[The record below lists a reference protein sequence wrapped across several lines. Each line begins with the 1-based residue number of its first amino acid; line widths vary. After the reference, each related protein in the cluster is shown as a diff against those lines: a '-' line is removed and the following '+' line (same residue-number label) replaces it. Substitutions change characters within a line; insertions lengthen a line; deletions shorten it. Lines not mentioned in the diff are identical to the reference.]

1 MAVALLAARIPAM
14 AQASTIDWTDVYQ
27 RIDGFGASCA
37 FSGQVW
43 SDADADMFFS
53 TTSGIGLSLLRNRIQ
68 PDGTASASEI
78 GLMQMAQA
86 RGALVWS
93 APWSPPASFKD
104 NNSVDAGNFVSA
116 NFQAYAD
123 QLAGYVA
130 TMKETY
136 GVNIYAVSVQN
147 EPNFAATYES
157 CIWTAQQIHDFVPFL
172 SGSLSS
178 HNVGSTRILLPED
191 VHWESDTE
199 RYMTALNDPAVAP
212 AIGIIADHNYDGP
225 DTTVG
230 STAVPS
236 SIPHAGKALWE
247 TEVMTT
253 DAFDGGIANAMY
265 WAQRIHLFLTA
276 AQVNAWHYWWLTPY
290 SNDNEALE
298 GMGGVT
304 TKRMY
309 VLGQYSRFVRPGY
322 YRIGVANG
330 GPGLVSAYKDPVS
343 GNFAIVAVN
352 NSASAITIA
361 FNLSHFTAS
370 SVTPW
375 VTSDSLS
382 LAAQPAIP
390 VANSAF
396 TSTLA
401 ANSVVTFVGTAA
413 PTPTPPSSSQIVNF
427 SIRSDAGTGSA
438 TLIAGL
444 AITGGGKSVLVRAA
458 GPTLAEFGIT
468 GALADTQLGLYSGTS
483 TLLASNSG
491 WGSAANSAQIASSSA
506 GLGAFAF
513 PAESLDSAFLATLGD
528 GSYSCEVTGV
538 NGSTG
543 VALAEIYDADP
554 GNGGRLVNVSARTHV
569 GTGASILIAGFVISG
584 TDPKTVLVRGVGPS
598 LALFQVG
605 GVIPDPQLSVFN
617 QAGTVISSN
626 TGWGST
632 GLNASLVVAA
642 SAQVGAFPLIN
653 DSADSALVVTL
664 PPGLYTAQLKSV
676 SGASGNGLIEVY
688 DLH

>member
-1 MAVALLAARIPAM
+1 M
-14 AQASTIDWTDVYQ
+14 
-27 RIDGFGASCA
+27 DG
-37 FSGQVW
+37 
-43 SDADADMFFS
+43 
-53 TTSGIGLSLLRNRIQ
+53 
-68 PDGTASASEI
+68 
-78 GLMQMAQA
+78 
-86 RGALVWS
+86 
-93 APWSPPASFKD
+93 
-104 NNSVDAGNFVSA
+104 GNFVSS

-130 TMKETY
+130 TMKATY

-147 EPNFAATYES
+147 EPNFSATYES
-157 CIWTAQQIHDFVPFL
+157 CLWTAQQIHDFVPFL
-172 SGSLSS
+172 SGSLYS
-178 HNVGSTRILLPED
+178 HNVGTTRILLPED

-199 RYMTALNDPAVAP
+199 RYETALNDPAVAP
-212 AIGIIADHNYDGP
+212 LIGIIADHNYDGS
-225 DTTVG
+225 DTTAG

-253 DAFDGGIANAMY
+253 DSFDGGIANAMY

-309 VLGQYSRFVRPGY
+309 VLGQYSRFIRPGY
-322 YRIGVANG
+322 YRVDVANG
-330 GPGLVSAYKDPVS
+330 SPGLISAYKDPVS

-352 NSASAITIA
+352 NSSSAITVT
-361 FNLSHFTAS
+361 FNLSHFTAP

-382 LAAQPAIP
+382 LAVQPAIP

-396 TSTLA
+396 TSVLA
-401 ANSVVTFVGTAA
+401 ANSVVTFVGTAS
-413 PTPTPPSSSQIVNF
+413 PTPLPPSSSQIVNF
-427 SIRSDAGTGSA
+427 SIRSEAGTGSA
-438 TLIAGL
+438 TLITGL
-444 AITGGGKSVLVRAA
+444 AISGGGKSVLVRAT
-458 GPTLAEFGIT
+458 GPTLAEFDIT
-468 GALADTQLGLYSGTS
+468 GALADTQLSLYSGAS
-483 TLLASNSG
+483 ALLASNSG
-491 WGSAANSAQIASSSA
+491 WDTSANAAQIATSSA
-506 GLGAFAF
+506 NLGAFAF
-513 PAESLDSAFLATLGD
+513 PAHSLDSAFLATLGD
-528 GSYSCEVTGV
+528 GSYSCEITGL

-543 VALAEIYDADP
+543 IALAEIYDAEP
-554 GNGGRLVNVSARTHV
+554 GNGGRLINVSARTHV
-569 GTGASILIAGFVISG
+569 GTGESILIAGFVISG

-598 LALFQVG
+598 LTLFQVT
-605 GVIPDPQLSVFN
+605 GVLPDPQLSVIN
-617 QAGTVISSN
+617 QAGTVVASN
-626 TGWGST
+626 VGWGSS

-642 SAQVGAFPLIN
+642 SSQVGAFPLTN